1 MTIHFDEKGKFYTDV
16 VAKKTIYST
25 IQTLTNRLEGNLH
38 VRANNRLIDEIKN
51 SGQFIALT
59 DAIIY
64 HPQGEVLIKANF
76 VTVNRDQIIWIVPKD
91 EIDSSPPESGEG
103 S

>member
-16 VAKKTIYST
+16 VAKKTVYST
-25 IQTLTNRLEGNLH
+25 IQTITNRLEGNLH
-38 VRANNRLIDEIKN
+38 VKANNRLIDELKI

-59 DAIIY
+59 DATIY
-64 HPQGEVLIKANF
+64 HPQGEVLIKASF
-76 VTVNRDQIIWIVPKD
+76 LTVNRDHIIWIVPKD
-91 EIDSSPPESGEG
+91 EIDNSPSESGEG